1 MRVCAA
7 CVVAM
12 CVYSMDVL
20 SRDVHKH
27 NIAIA
32 VHKHVCGGAVMVWY
46 WCDVAYFIF
55 VVVMKKAVLLCE
67 C

>member
-1 MRVCAA
+1 
-7 CVVAM
+7 M
-12 CVYSMDVL
+12 CCHSGTKKAVL
-20 SRDVHKH
+20 LQMMKRNL
-27 NIAIA
+27 NIATA
-32 VHKHVCGGAVMVWY
+32 VHQDVCGGAVMVWY